1 MAYSLPPLPYSTD
14 ALEPFYDKATL
25 EIHHGKHHQA
35 YVDKLN
41 AALKDNP
48 ELGEQPVEKLIAQ
61 LDKVPEKIR
70 GAVRNNGGGVA
81 NHTFFW
87 NIMGP
92 NKGGKPAGDIAAAI
106 DAAFGNFDTF
116 KEQFTANALAVFGS
130 GWTWLVE
137 KNGKVEIMNTSN
149 QDSPYNSGIKPLL
162 TIDLWEH
169 AYYLKFQN
177 RRPEWIATWWNVV
190 NWDVVAQ
197 NLAKK

>member
-41 AALKDNP
+41 AALKDEP
-48 ELGEQPVEKLIAQ
+48 GLGELPVEKLIGQ

-92 NKGGKPAGDIAAAI
+92 NKGGNPTGDVAKAI
-106 DAAFGNFDTF
+106 DSAFGNFDTF

-137 KNGKVEIMNTSN
+137 KQGKVEIMNTSN

-190 NWDVVAQ
+190 NWDAVAQ